1 MSGLFYFC
9 ISNTFRMTKWI
20 GDRVSVEDSNGA
32 TSIVINPLRVW
43 WKEILLTIW
52 VAGFTF
58 VGLVM
63 IYMLASGFAGLNY
76 DGAPT
81 EDQVDNQ
88 IIYTIVFIGFWAY
101 FEYKTLK
108 ALLWYRFGKELI
120 LIDND
125 GFSLKKSIL
134 SYGKANR
141 YFFENMKEFHQRKEE
156 PTSFGNFFEN
166 AYWALG
172 TDALMFTH
180 NGKGKSFGRRL
191 DEKTGK
197 LLLSL
202 IDDRVKKRL
211 KKRKK

>member
-1 MSGLFYFC
+1 
-9 ISNTFRMTKWI
+9 MTKWI
-20 GDRVSVEDSNGA
+20 GDRVSVEDVSGV
-32 TSIVINPLRVW
+32 TTIVINPLRVW
-43 WKEILLTIW
+43 WKEILLTLW

-63 IYMLASGFAGLNY
+63 IYMLSTSFVGLNY
-76 DGAPT
+76 NGQPT
-81 EDQVDNQ
+81 QDDVDNQ
-88 IIYTIVFIGFWAY
+88 VIYGIVFLGFWAY

-108 ALLWYRFGKELI
+108 ALLWYRFGKELVR
-120 LIDND
+120 IDKD

-172 TDALMFTH
+172 MDALVFTH
-180 NGKGKSFGRRL
+180 HGKTKSFGRRL
-191 DEKTGK
+191 DQKSGR
-197 LLLSL
+197 LLLRL
-202 IDDRVKKRL
+202 IDDRVKKNL
-211 KKRKK
+211 RKNK

>member
-1 MSGLFYFC
+1 
-9 ISNTFRMTKWI
+9 MTKWI
-20 GDRVSVEDSNGA
+20 GDRVSFEDNAGA
-32 TSIVINPLRVW
+32 TTIVINPLRVW
-43 WKEILLTIW
+43 WKEVLLTIW
-52 VAGFTF
+52 VAGFSF

-63 IYMLASGFAGLNY
+63 IYMLLTGFSSLNY
-76 DGAPT
+76 DGAAT
-81 EDQVDNQ
+81 ENQVDNQ
-88 IIYTIVFIGFWAY
+88 IIYSIVFLGFWAY

-134 SYGKANR
+134 SYGRARR
-141 YFFENMKEFHQRKEE
+141 YFFENMKDFHQRKDE

-172 TDALMFTH
+172 TDALAFTH
-180 NGKGKSFGRRL
+180 NGKGKTFARRM

-197 LLLSL
+197 LLLNL
-202 IDDRVKKRL
+202 IDDRVKKRI
-211 KKRKK
+211 KKRK